1 MDKRLQSHAL
11 SNLLNH
17 AKRRTARSGIG
28 SELSQ
33 TGLHRSANQTPLY
46 LLLQILDRQTPRY
59 PRWLAELAEGML
71 DFAVLQRVERYDRQS
86 TANRQ
91 GAEALL

>member
-33 TGLHRSANQTPLY
+33 TGLQVGQSVPLY
-46 LLLQILDRQTPRY
+46 LLLQISDRQTPRY

>member
-1 MDKRLQSHAL
+1 MPAHRVTGGVVITLAATPWLNGGANVMDKRLQSHAL

-33 TGLHRSANQTPLY
+33 TGLQVGQSDAPVLPPDFGPAN
-46 LLLQILDRQTPRY
+46 
-59 PRWLAELAEGML
+59 A
-71 DFAVLQRVERYDRQS
+71 AVSSV
-86 TANRQ
+86 A
-91 GAEALL
+91 G